1 VEIVICGAADVPVLA
16 TLFVEM
22 EDYYFGHG
30 AVSDEEMRA
39 YLADKV
45 FSSCSGV
52 TVVGARKNGAFVG
65 FATFTLMFPAP
76 LCSGQ
81 AFMKE
86 LFISEH
92 ARGQGVGRS
101 LIRFIAD
108 VALKHGC
115 SRLDWTADKSN
126 PKAAR
131 FYLSLG
137 ATLLEEKQ
145 YFRLEGDGLGKFAS
159 RNE

>member
-1 VEIVICGAADVPVLA
+1 MEIVICGAADVPALA

-101 LIRFIAD
+101 LIRFIVTSPLNTVVRASTG
-108 VALKHGC
+108 L
-115 SRLDWTADKSN
+115 RIN
-126 PKAAR
+126 PTPKPR
-131 FYLSLG
+131 DFICPWVPLCLRKNSISG
-137 ATLLEEKQ
+137 
-145 YFRLEGDGLGKFAS
+145 
-159 RNE
+159 